1 MLLPGTPYD
10 ALAAI
15 YDAVMDHVDY
25 DRWARYVQAC
35 LDTHGEAVTSI
46 LELGG
51 GTGSLAIRLQ
61 PMGAYDYVLTDGSA
75 AMVRQARAKVASAGI
90 DAIDCGETSF
100 TRATLDDLGRDTPF
114 DAVVLVY
121 DGLNYLTSTEAVAA
135 CFERVANVLRPGG
148 VAVIDQATL
157 ANSEDHDAEFTDRG
171 TAGGTSYVR
180 HSVYDA
186 ADHLHRTTFELVHE
200 GRRVREE
207 HVQRT
212 YAPRTI
218 ARLFHQS
225 SLQVR
230 AAYDGFTLTPAH
242 ARSHRVHWVLER
254 PETVT

>member
-1 MLLPGTPYD
+1 MTDPYD
-10 ALAAI
+10 TLAVI

-25 DRWARYVQAC
+25 DRWARYVKAC
-35 LDTHGEAVTSI
+35 LDTHAASVTSI

-51 GTGSLAIRLQ
+51 GTGSLAVRLQ

-90 DAIDCGETSF
+90 DAIECTEASF
-100 TRATLDDLGRDTPF
+100 TQVTLDDLGRDPPF

-121 DGLNYLTSTEAVAA
+121 DGLNYLTSTDAVAA
-135 CFERVANVLRPGG
+135 CFERVAEVLRPGG
-148 VAVIDQATL
+148 IAVIDHATP
-157 ANSEDHDAEFTDRG
+157 ANSEDHDVEFTDRG
-171 TAGGTSYVR
+171 TAEGTSYVR

-186 ADHLHRTTFELVHE
+186 SDHLHRTTFELVHG

-212 YAPRTI
+212 YRPRTI
-218 ARLFHQS
+218 ARLVHES
-225 SLQVR
+225 PLQVR
-230 AAYDGFTLTPAH
+230 AAYDGFTLRPAH
-242 ARSHRVHWVLER
+242 DRSHRVHWVLER